1 MKGKKTGG
9 RYAANVLVTLRVT
22 PEEKKRLVEQA
33 AVAGLFVSE
42 YLRRRF
48 FGGRPVIHRVDEW
61 MIRELRRLGGLLKHN
76 FETLR
81 QAGAEPELLQRQE
94 DLLEKIGAAID
105 ALGNPDDRQENQ
117 I

>member
-33 AVAGLFVSE
+33 AVAGLFTSE

-61 MIRELRRLGGLLKHN
+61 MIRELRRLGGLLKYN

-81 QAGAEPELLQRQE
+81 QAGAKPELLRRQE
-94 DLLEKIGAAID
+94 DLLAKIGVTID
-105 ALGNPDDRQENQ
+105 ALGNPTEDRQA
-117 I
+117 

>member
-22 PEEKKRLVEQA
+22 PEEKKRIEEQA

-48 FGGRPVIHRVDEW
+48 FGGRQVIHRVDEW

-76 FETLR
+76 FDTLR
-81 QAGAEPELLQRQE
+81 QAGAEPELLRRQE

-105 ALGNPDDRQENQ
+105 ALGNPDDRQESQ